1 MTKQNMQNVI
11 DTVTKELISI
21 SSLLDEPN
29 PDKQNLINKTNF
41 IKNYF
46 DSKTVEFR
54 STEDPQFLAL
64 QTALTNVDNIFEEL
78 LNEIKKA

>member
-1 MTKQNMQNVI
+1 MQNVI